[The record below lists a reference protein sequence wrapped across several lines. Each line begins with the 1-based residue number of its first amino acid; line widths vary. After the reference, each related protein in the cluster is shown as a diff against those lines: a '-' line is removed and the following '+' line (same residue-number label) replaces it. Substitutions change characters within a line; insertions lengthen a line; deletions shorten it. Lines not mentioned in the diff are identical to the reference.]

1 MSRRIHISLVFAL
14 SLWCVLSCVPE
25 RGSEEFLAPEIV
37 SAEATVV
44 GTTVSFEC
52 ELSAPRVQ
60 TCGFV
65 FWTNNQEKKILTCDL
80 SSTSFSAVIADLL
93 PGMTYE
99 WYAFAN
105 AGESEIRSDIKRFAT
120 KEIVPEV
127 KGIDIPNPYFKRYL
141 LDNFDANGDGV
152 LSEEEGLIIRKIDVV
167 TDKISSMRGIEY
179 LKNLDSLICRGA
191 DVSEYDNVGHP
202 GLLDS
207 LDVSGNRKLRYLA
220 CDKNMLRSLN
230 MSDNPF
236 LEEVLC
242 SYNLLESIDLSA
254 VPRLMLLRMW
264 VNNVGSLDF
273 SNTPL
278 LHTLECGGNP
288 ITSIDVSKCPR
299 LGVLNVGDLRIK
311 ELDLSGNPKL
321 GWLGIYGT
329 DITTIDLSNN
339 PNLDCLNCQDLSI
352 AELDL
357 SSCVNLYELKCWN
370 CRLEELNVSMLPRL
384 KILECSPMP
393 GTTGKNL
400 LRKLYVSEDQE
411 IQGVTVNRSTKN
423 VPEDTEIVSIK
434 AGTVVIPDQA
444 FKAWLVSRFDVDLD
458 GEISFMEAADIH
470 EIDFWSNQLGVTSL
484 RGIEHMRELEIL
496 RCPGEWVST
505 VVLNKEHYYL
515 SKHYHWDECVGPVG
529 TLRQVDVSKNPK
541 LRVLDLSNNS
551 GIGETGSGTLDLSGN
566 PLLEELS
573 LQMCYI
579 KYPDISHCPA
589 LRIINLS
596 HGRGD
601 MPDFSGFGE
610 LRFLDVSHDNSGRLQ
625 PVDVSGCP
633 YLEEI
638 NVDASASSLS
648 DLKNNPK
655 LKVLKISWCADIHPD
670 LSAIPLLEEY
680 ECISCGLHSL
690 DLSGLGHLKSLAVS
704 DNPLGSLDLSSI
716 SGLERLV
723 CVSCGLSSLDL
734 SGMKDLSYLE
744 CSWNSI
750 ASIDFS
756 SSPSLQEIYVA
767 GNPLGTI
774 DVTKNPRL
782 FKLFCEETGISELDV
797 SGNPVIWD
805 LRCDR
810 NNLTS
815 LVVSSNP
822 RLWGLYCSHNAISRL
837 DLSNNHELQELD
849 CSSNQIES
857 LDVSSCPLL
866 RWLICGYNMIRTLD
880 VSSNPH
886 FTGPNGD
893 DITGLFCSPM
903 DDGQGNNLLET
914 IYVSNGQSLPGV
926 TTERDDNHVPTG
938 TTIKV
943 K

>member
-1 MSRRIHISLVFAL
+1 MLKRFEWLFWGVVLISLL
-14 SLWCVLSCVPE
+14 LSCVPE
-25 RGSEEFLAPEIV
+25 KGSEDYLAPEIL
-37 SAEATVV
+37 SAEAIVADRS
-44 GTTVSFEC
+44 VSLSC
-52 ELSAPRVQ
+52 ELSSPRVQ

-65 FWTNNQEKKILTCDL
+65 FWTGNQEKKIITCDL
-80 SSTSFSAVIADLL
+80 PSTSFRAVISDLS

-105 AGESEIRSDIKRFAT
+105 AGEIEIHSDTRRFAT
-120 KEIVPEV
+120 MEIIPEV
-127 KGIDIPNPYFKRYL
+127 KGIDIPDPYFKQYL
-141 LDNFDANGDGV
+141 LDNFDANGDGI
-152 LSEEEGLIIRKIDVV
+152 LSEMEGLIIRKIDVV
-167 TDKISSMRGIEY
+167 TDKISSMRGIEHF
-179 LKNLDSLICRGA
+179 KNLDSLICRGA
-191 DVSEYDNVGHP
+191 DVNEYDDVGHP

-220 CDKNMLRSLN
+220 CDKNMLRSLII
-230 MSDNPF
+230 SDNPF

-242 SYNLLESIDLSA
+242 SYNLLETIDLSS
-254 VPRLMLLRMW
+254 VPRLRELRMW

-370 CRLEELNVSMLPRL
+370 CRLEELDVSMLPRL

-423 VPEDTEIVSIK
+423 VPEDTEIVPIK
-434 AGTVVIPDQA
+434 AGTVIIPDQA

-484 RGIEHMRELEIL
+484 RGIEHMPELEIL
-496 RCPGEWVST
+496 RCPGEWVGT

-529 TLRQVDVSKNPK
+529 TLMQVDVSRNPK

-579 KYPDISHCPA
+579 KYPDISCCPA
-589 LRIINLS
+589 LRVINFS

-625 PVDVSGCP
+625 PVDVSGSP

-648 DLKNNPK
+648 DLSNNPK

-670 LSAIPLLEEY
+670 LSAVPLLEEY
-680 ECISCGLHSL
+680 ESMSCGLHSI
-690 DLSGLGHLKSLAVS
+690 DVSGLKNLKSLAVS
-704 DNPLGSLDLSSI
+704 GNPLGSLDLSSI

-723 CVSCGLSSLDL
+723 CNSCGLTELDIKGVKNL
-734 SGMKDLSYLE
+734 EYLE

-750 ASIDFS
+750 GSIDFKACPNLS
-756 SSPSLQEIYVA
+756 EVYVA
-767 GNPLGTI
+767 GNPLKSMDLTSNR
-774 DVTKNPRL
+774 KL
-782 FKLFCEETGISELDV
+782 FKLFCEHTGLSELDV
-797 SGNPVIWD
+797 SHNPVLWD
-805 LRCDR
+805 LRCDH
-810 NNLTS
+810 NSLTS
-815 LVVSSNP
+815 IDVSSNP
-822 RLWGLYCSHNAISRL
+822 KLWGLYCSDNSITEL
-837 DLSNNHELQELD
+837 NLSNNREIQELD

-866 RWLICGYNMIRTLD
+866 RWLICGNNQIRSLD
-880 VSSNPH
+880 VFANPH
-886 FTGPNGD
+886 LSGTNGD

-903 DDGQGNNLLET
+903 NDRDGNNLLDT
-914 IYVSNGQSLPGV
+914 LYVAKGKVIHGV
-926 TTERDDNHVPTG
+926 TVSRASDHVPVG
-938 TTIKV
+938 TKIV
-943 K
+943 AR